1 MVQHRIRYPACRSDI
16 GHIMRRDRPQTGL
29 YPPVR
34 QTSRIHDRVPPVLE
48 PFLFGRIVPMLVQ
61 PPVVLGGRP
70 CAGIQRSARPV
81 VDHTMVLVEIR
92 AQYTPLIDPQMQEL
106 QPVILVA
113 ETRIPS
119 VGARMRPAL
128 RIDPARP
135 RPQWGRVRVRSRHAL
150 VFHDFLG
157 RVPRPLW
164 SWVNAFLFH

>member
-1 MVQHRIRYPACRSDI
+1 MVSGFPHAGRISTTSCGVIVHRHACIHRSGSHFGPTIAFRRYWTAFAS
-16 GHIMRRDRPQTGL
+16 GG
-29 YPPVR
+29 
-34 QTSRIHDRVPPVLE
+34 
-48 PFLFGRIVPMLVQ
+48 IVPMLVQ

-70 CAGIQRSARPV
+70 CVGVQRGARPM
-81 VDHTMVLVEIR
+81 VDDAMVLIEIR
-92 AQYTPLIDPQMQEL
+92 AQYTILVDAQVQEL
-106 QPVILVA
+106 QPVVLVA
-113 ETRIPS
+113 EARIPS

-128 RIDPARP
+128 RIDPAGP

>member
-1 MVQHRIRYPACRSDI
+1 MIPNGIRFPACRSDI
-16 GHIMRRDRPQTGL
+16 GHIMRRDRPQACL
-29 YPPVR
+29 DPPVR
-34 QTSRIHDRVPPVLE
+34 QPFRTHDRVPPVLDG
-48 PFLFGRIVPMLVQ
+48 LRVGRIVPMLVQ
-61 PPVVLGGRP
+61 PPVVLLRRP
-70 CAGIQRSARPV
+70 CAGIQRGARPM
-81 VDHTMVLVEIR
+81 VDDAMVLIEIR
-92 AQYTPLIDPQMQEL
+92 AEHAAFIDAQVQEL

-128 RIDPARP
+128 RIDPAGP

-164 SWVNAFLFH
+164 SWVNAFPFH